1 MESLQ
6 GPINPCLFGEE
17 HVDVETTNKTLGF
30 SCFGQFVSADHHS
43 LSFQEEEEE
52 ETQLRLR
59 RSGSLEDKMPFL
71 EMLQSVES
79 PSYSPLCELSLQAL
93 LNLQQQQQS
102 KNNPWDQSHSFQAPE
117 QPESCLTSYHDVLVK
132 SETNNQQQQ
141 VKPPVEEME
150 MEMEMAETRTGRDE
164 RGLKTVVKREK
175 RKRMKP
181 AAKNKEEAESQRMT
195 HIAVE
200 RNRRRQ
206 MNDHLTSL
214 RSLMPS
220 SYIQRGDQA
229 SIIGGAIDFLKEL
242 EQLLQSLQAQ
252 KRMKKSE
259 LSSDQGR
266 GGEEGGGGDTASS
279 STSSSSTTATEN
291 CTEVGITTTARSK
304 GRSNEFTAEKKSAA
318 ADVRVTVIQKHVN
331 LKVECPRIPGQ
342 LLKAIVAFE
351 GLKLT
356 VLHLN
361 ITSFETSIHYSF
373 NLKISISSTNSFC
386 FLGGTTVNHFDLEE
400 RKAAI
405 EDDCEVGSADGIAV
419 AVHQIFSFVNNDD
432 I

>member
-1 MESLQ
+1 
-6 GPINPCLFGEE
+6 
-17 HVDVETTNKTLGF
+17 
-30 SCFGQFVSADHHS
+30 
-43 LSFQEEEEE
+43 
-52 ETQLRLR
+52 
-59 RSGSLEDKMPFL
+59 MPFL

-132 SETNNQQQQ
+132 SETNNNQQQQ
-141 VKPPVEEME
+141 VKPPVEE
-150 MEMEMAETRTGRDE
+150 EMEMAETRTGRDE

-175 RKRMKP
+175 RKRMKRMKP

-266 GGEEGGGGDTASS
+266 GGEGGGGGDTASS
-279 STSSSSTTATEN
+279 STSSSSSSSTTATEN
-291 CTEVGITTTARSK
+291 CTEVGITTTTRSK
-304 GRSNEFTAEKKSAA
+304 GRSYEFTAEKKSAA

-342 LLKAIVAFE
+342 LLKAIVALE
-351 GLKLT
+351 GLRLT

-373 NLKISISSTNSFC
+373 NLK
-386 FLGGTTVNHFDLEE
+386 
-400 RKAAI
+400 I

-419 AVHQIFSFVNNDD
+419 AVHQIFSFVNNGD

>member
-17 HVDVETTNKTLGF
+17 HVDVEATNKTLGF

-132 SETNNQQQQ
+132 SETNNNQQQQ
-141 VKPPVEEME
+141 VKPPVEE
-150 MEMEMAETRTGRDE
+150 EMEMAETRTGRDE

-175 RKRMKP
+175 RKRMKRMKP

-266 GGEEGGGGDTASS
+266 GGEGGGGGDTASS
-279 STSSSSTTATEN
+279 STSSSSSSSTTATEN
-291 CTEVGITTTARSK
+291 CTEVGITTTTRSK
-304 GRSNEFTAEKKSAA
+304 GRSYEFTAEKKSAA

-342 LLKAIVAFE
+342 LLKAIVALE
-351 GLKLT
+351 GLRLT

-373 NLKISISSTNSFC
+373 NLK
-386 FLGGTTVNHFDLEE
+386 
-400 RKAAI
+400 I

-419 AVHQIFSFVNNDD
+419 AVHQIFSFVNNGD

>member
-52 ETQLRLR
+52 TQLRLR
-59 RSGSLEDKMPFL
+59 RSESLEDKMPFL
-71 EMLQSVES
+71 EMLQNVES

-102 KNNPWDQSHSFQAPE
+102 KNNPWDQSHSFRAPE

-132 SETNNQQQQ
+132 SETNNNQQQQ
-141 VKPPVEEME
+141 VKPPVEEE

-175 RKRMKP
+175 RKRMKRMKP

-214 RSLMPS
+214 RSLMPA

-259 LSSDQGR
+259 LSSDQER
-266 GGEEGGGGDTASS
+266 GGEGGGGSDTASS
-279 STSSSSTTATEN
+279 TSSSSSSSSSSSTTATEN
-291 CTEVGITTTARSK
+291 CTEVGITTTTRSK

-342 LLKAIVAFE
+342 LLKAIVALE
-351 GLKLT
+351 GLRLT

-373 NLKISISSTNSFC
+373 NLK
-386 FLGGTTVNHFDLEE
+386 
-400 RKAAI
+400 I

-419 AVHQIFSFVNNDD
+419 AVHQIFSFVNNGD

>member
-1 MESLQ
+1 MENLQ

-43 LSFQEEEEE
+43 LSFQEEEE

-132 SETNNQQQQ
+132 SETNNNQQQQ
-141 VKPPVEEME
+141 VKPPVEEEMDME

-175 RKRMKP
+175 RKRMKRMKP

-214 RSLMPS
+214 RSLMPA

-259 LSSDQGR
+259 LSSDQER
-266 GGEEGGGGDTASS
+266 GGEGGGGGDTASS
-279 STSSSSTTATEN
+279 TSSSSSSTTATEN
-291 CTEVGITTTARSK
+291 CTEVGITTTTRSK

-342 LLKAIVAFE
+342 LLKAIVALE

-373 NLKISISSTNSFC
+373 NLKI
-386 FLGGTTVNHFDLEE
+386 
-400 RKAAI
+400 

-419 AVHQIFSFVNNDD
+419 AVHQIFSFVNNGD